1 MTGNGLSGPA
11 DQSGYLLPKQDTSDS
26 KMCFDDA
33 IPTNYNPI
41 PNRDDLSMIL
51 TQSAS

>member
-11 DQSGYLLPKQDTSDS
+11 DQSGYLLPKQDTLDS
-26 KMCFDDA
+26 IDDA
-33 IPTNYNPI
+33 IPTNYNPT
-41 PNRDDLSMIL
+41 PNRDDLSMNL